1 MHYPAWI
8 KRISKITILLLG
20 AVTLE
25 PILTQIVILCL
36 APIMTKQLG
45 CTGGKIMIFI
55 EVMGIPLFL
64 VCIVIGIL
72 GGLWIGGKVI
82 NGFVIS
88 LIFCL
93 YWFSITVIFHGVSFD
108 LIMLLLLIG
117 LLLIPAIGSLIYGIF
132 SKSSQCSAENPKV
145 FVKAD

>member
-1 MHYPAWI
+1 
-8 KRISKITILLLG
+8 
-20 AVTLE
+20 
-25 PILTQIVILCL
+25 
-36 APIMTKQLG
+36 
-45 CTGGKIMIFI
+45 MIFI

-88 LIFCL
+88 LILCL

-132 SKSSQCSAENPKV
+132 SKSSQCPAENPKV